1 MLPNELN
8 AEQFSK
14 YPPEARR
21 LAVTHIPLLAS
32 LPLGFLPLLL
42 RELIAYDWKFPAE
55 RRELDNQFAYLGRL
69 SPPQLTDTMAA
80 FAQLQ
85 LSPQLER
92 ADWVNAPAQFSE
104 QLTAH
109 LWASHQID
117 AFRAAAIAYV
127 HQVNAAAPP
136 EAASIPRLSIVAIG
150 EGATGSKYPLF
161 RKLRPQGV
169 YFTNVDPKNGW
180 DVVSETVAARATT
193 YPVPFGH
200 WYIDGAT
207 IRGLNSPEFTCMS
220 YDSMQPVRAALI
232 AKMRQVMQPGGG
244 GPEVLRTL
252 LAEMRP
258 EDLGLSGTGDAA
270 VLNRFQISILTEG
283 SGTQLFSTTF
293 VQWSAREALRR
304 AQPVTLLARFAP
316 RQREQSMKE
325 LLAGVQQTPIPD
337 PEGSLIDA
345 DMAAY
350 YTWINLQRL
359 PGADRSSFL
368 VWFENN
374 GQALAISPSLPRGK
388 TDKSAIDLRSLTNRL
403 TQAA

>member
-1 MLPNELN
+1 MLPSDLN
-8 AEQFSK
+8 AGQFSK

-21 LAVTHIPLLAS
+21 LAVTHIHLLAS

-55 RRELDNQFAYLGRL
+55 RRELDNQFIYLSGL
-69 SPPQLTDTMAA
+69 SPNQLTATMAA
-80 FAQLQ
+80 FAKLH

-92 ADWVNAPAQFSE
+92 ADWVNEPAQFSE
-104 QLTAH
+104 QFTAH
-109 LWASHQID
+109 LWATHQID
-117 AFRAAAIAYV
+117 AFRAAAIEYV
-127 HQVNAAAPP
+127 HEVNLAAPP
-136 EAASIPRLSIVAIG
+136 PPATIPRLSIVIIG
-150 EGATGSKYPLF
+150 EGVIATKYPLF

-180 DVVSETVAARATT
+180 AAISDAIAARVTT
-193 YPVPFGH
+193 HPIPFGH

-207 IRGLNSPEFTCMS
+207 TRGLDSPACTCIS

-232 AKMRQVMQPGGG
+232 KKMRQVMQPGGG

-252 LAEMRP
+252 LAQMRP
-258 EDLGLSGTGDAA
+258 EDLGLNGTGEAA
-270 VLNRFQISILTEG
+270 VLNRFQVSILTEG

-368 VWFENN
+368 VWFENHN
-374 GQALAISPSLPRGK
+374 QVLAISPSLPRGK
-388 TDKSAIDLRSLTNRL
+388 TNDSAIDLPNLTNQL
-403 TQAA
+403 TQAT